1 MTKTSTNVNHV
12 NDLGWTALLEAVILG
27 DGSRR
32 YVQIVTTLL
41 DAGADPMLA
50 DRSGVTAL
58 EHAQRRGYSKIAA
71 ALRQ

>member
-1 MTKTSTNVNHV
+1 
-12 NDLGWTALLEAVILG
+12 LG